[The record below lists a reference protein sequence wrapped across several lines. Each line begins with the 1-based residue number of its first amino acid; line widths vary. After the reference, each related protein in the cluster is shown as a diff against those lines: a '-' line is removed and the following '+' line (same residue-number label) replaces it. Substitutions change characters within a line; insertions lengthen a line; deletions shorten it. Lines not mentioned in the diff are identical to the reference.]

1 MSTKNYAMGHAFS
14 CHDLFMNFPVEKL
27 KMTTE
32 QCKDIYSD
40 GSKRDLAA
48 SIFMKSV
55 QMVVD
60 DIIDNNTYFK
70 LPGIGKT
77 QSYIYMNRVSGK
89 QFKKAFKNG
98 KWNEIDFIMSN
109 FSGYQ
114 LIMELQNTDK
124 ITRQKPIYLSAK
136 DKRKIIDNTN
146 KGKQY

>member
-55 QMVVD
+55 QMVVN

-70 LPGIGKT
+70 LPGMGKT

-136 DKRKIIDNTN
+136 DKQKIIDNTN